1 MTIKVG
7 LESTQVVLTDVGR
20 TWFSKAYP
28 QGIIYEYDAHG
39 RFRLDAMIVIEGRA
53 VAQIICPL
61 GIPYRIPA
69 NIEGQTTFIMAEKKE
84 ADS

>member
-1 MTIKVG
+1 MSLKVG
-7 LESTQVVLTDVGR
+7 LGSTQIVLTDVGR
-20 TWFSKAYP
+20 KWFSRIYP
-28 QGIIYEYDAHG
+28 QGQIYEYDVHG
-39 RFRLDAMIVIEGRA
+39 RFRIDAMMVIEGRA

-69 NIEGQTTFIMAEKKE
+69 NINGKTTFMMVLKEE